1 MVPTPGNRMLRLY
14 RNRML
19 RKYRPCDN
27 TQFMKVQFPFLWCIP
42 GGAAAGM
49 LVELAAQILCVLVCC
64 KGHFGYTVYILDGRA
79 GPKTQQ
85 LAISEPNTC
94 VQVVKSV

>member
-1 MVPTPGNRMLRLY
+1 
-14 RNRML
+14 
-19 RKYRPCDN
+19 
-27 TQFMKVQFPFLWCIP
+27 
-42 GGAAAGM
+42 M